1 MVKGQILKI
10 HSDFYYVLSNGEVF
24 ECKLREVLKKQ
35 GEKPLVGDFVL
46 FENGAI
52 SEIFPRKNY
61 IPRPAV
67 ANVDQVIIVSALKSP
82 ELNYSQLNRYIA
94 FAEYYGQEAVLCFNK
109 DDLLEDSGLLNEVK
123 DIYLPLG
130 YKIIFTSAK
139 ENHGITEFLEV
150 LKSKNSVLC
159 GSSGVGKSSLINAV
173 APWVSLR
180 TKEVSERTLKG
191 THTTRHSEII
201 QISEDTRI
209 IDTPGFSNLK
219 FEFLLP
225 QNVDLLF
232 REMREFREYCKY
244 PDCLH
249 ISESDCSILEH
260 LDTIN
265 ETRYQSY
272 LEFVEEAKVYK
283 NKVKYEGKKVEN
295 RSKFQG
301 AKVAPKISIKKR
313 NVARNTAKQNI
324 FKELEDGNT
333 D

>member
-1 MVKGQILKI
+1 MTKGQILKI
-10 HSDFYYVLSNGEVF
+10 HSDFYYVFSNGEIV

-46 FENGAI
+46 FENNAI
-52 SEIFPRKNY
+52 TDIFPRENY

-67 ANVDQVIIVSALKSP
+67 ANVDQVIIVSALKNP
-82 ELNYSQLNRYIA
+82 ELSFSQLNRYIA

-109 DDLLEDSGLLNEVK
+109 DDLLENGNLLKKVSA
-123 DIYLPLG
+123 IYKPLG
-130 YKIIFTSAK
+130 YKIIFTSAIEK
-139 ENHGITEFLEV
+139 HGIDEFLKV
-150 LKSKNSVLC
+150 LNGKNSVLC

-173 APWVSLR
+173 CPNVRLR

-201 QISEDTRI
+201 RIGENTRI

-225 QNVDLLF
+225 QDVDLLF
-232 REMREFREYCKY
+232 REMREFREFCKF

-249 ISESDCSILEH
+249 IAETGCCVLDNIEKIEES
-260 LDTIN
+260 
-265 ETRYQSY
+265 RYQSY

-283 NKVKYEGKKVEN
+283 NKIKNEGSKIEDRRKV
-295 RSKFQG
+295 QG
-301 AKVAPKISIKKR
+301 SRVAPKISIKKR
-313 NVARNTAKQNI
+313 SVSRNTSKQNI
-324 FKELEDGNT
+324 YKEIDNAGN

>member
-10 HSDFYYVLSNGEVF
+10 HSDFYYVLSNGEVL

-46 FENGAI
+46 FENNAI
-52 SEIFPRKNY
+52 TEIFPRKNF

-67 ANVDQVIIVSALKSP
+67 ANVDQVIIVSALKNP
-82 ELNYSQLNRYIA
+82 ELSFSQLNRYIA
-94 FAEYYGQEAVLCFNK
+94 FAEYYGQDVVLCFNK
-109 DDLLEDSGLLNEVK
+109 DDLLEDNCLLNLVQE
-123 DIYLPLG
+123 IYSTLG
-130 YKIIFTSAK
+130 YEIIFTSAK
-139 ENHGITEFLEV
+139 EKKGLAEFLRV
-150 LKSKNSVLC
+150 LDGKNSVLC
-159 GSSGVGKSSLINAV
+159 GSSGVGKSSLINAI
-173 APWVSLR
+173 APDVQLR
-180 TKEVSERTLKG
+180 TKEISERSLKG

-201 QISEDTRI
+201 QISGNTRI

-232 REMREFREYCKY
+232 REMREFREDCKF

-249 ISESDCSILEH
+249 ISEIDCGVLAN
-260 LDTIN
+260 LDKIH

-283 NKVKYEGKKVEN
+283 NKIKYEGNKKEF

-301 AKVAPKISIKKR
+301 SKIAPKISVKKR
-313 NVARNTAKQNI
+313 NAARNTNKQNI
-324 FKELEDGNT
+324 YKEITDGSV